1 MRYNPLQEDRQ
12 EKTRSLEI
20 PSKLDIDRRL
30 FSSKVTEVDRGSKVE
45 VERELDEVRES
56 RATPLT
62 KRWNPAEKMAE
73 RSQSAHPIGRLKL
86 PDDCWVVERPSS
98 RLEEEKE
105 KIVHELETVKQARS
119 DYLQDGLSQE
129 QEGPASR

>member
-30 FSSKVTEVDRGSKVE
+30 FSSKVTEVDRGSKIE
-45 VERELDEVRES
+45 VEKELDEVRES

-73 RSQSAHPIGRLKL
+73 RSQSAHPIGRLRL
-86 PDDCWVVERPSS
+86 ADDCWVVERPAS
-98 RLEEEKE
+98 RLEEERE
-105 KIVHELETVKQARS
+105 RRVQELETVKQART
-119 DYLQDGLSQE
+119 DYLS
-129 QEGPASR
+129 GPESVEEERPSSR